1 MPDLFDFLPESGGA
15 DGAPPRDQGPRIYT
29 VGEITAAIRTVLETT
44 WADVWIEGELSNCR
58 LWNTGHL
65 YFSLKDPS
73 AQLRGVMFKREARS
87 LAFRPED
94 GLHVLVRGR
103 LGVYEPKGE
112 YQIVCSVMEPRGL
125 GARQLALDQLKR
137 RLQAEG
143 LLDAARKRP
152 LPALPR
158 KIGVVTSMDGAA
170 LRDVLTVLGR
180 RYPDAHVVI
189 APARVQGEGAAADL
203 ARALGA
209 IGRVDGVD
217 VVIVGRGGGAVEDLW
232 AFNEEPVARAVAQCP
247 VPVVSAVGHEVDV
260 TLADLVADL
269 RAPTPS
275 AAAELVVAAK
285 DEVVRRIDHL
295 ADRLD
300 AACGRRVRLAAHA
313 LDRLTGRPAFAGFAA
328 RLALR
333 GRHVAELLLDL
344 QRAGR
349 DRIAARQR
357 GFQALRLR
365 LEALDLRRS
374 LGRLQARLAQGHAR
388 LASAF
393 AAHRHAADARLGAL
407 TARLDALSPLAVLGR
422 GYAVCWDGARR
433 LILRDASAVADGTAV
448 RVTLHRG
455 ELSCVVTGRDVP
467 EPAPHTARARVQD
480 GP

>member
-1 MPDLFDFLPESGGA
+1 
-15 DGAPPRDQGPRIYT
+15 
-29 VGEITAAIRTVLETT
+29 
-44 WADVWIEGELSNCR
+44 
-58 LWNTGHL
+58 
-65 YFSLKDPS
+65 
-73 AQLRGVMFKREARS
+73 
-87 LAFRPED
+87 
-94 GLHVLVRGR
+94 
-103 LGVYEPKGE
+103 
-112 YQIVCSVMEPRGL
+112 
-125 GARQLALDQLKR
+125 
-137 RLQAEG
+137 
-143 LLDAARKRP
+143 
-152 LPALPR
+152 
-158 KIGVVTSMDGAA
+158 
-170 LRDVLTVLGR
+170 
-180 RYPDAHVVI
+180 
-189 APARVQGEGAAADL
+189 
-203 ARALGA
+203 
-209 IGRVDGVD
+209 
-217 VVIVGRGGGAVEDLW
+217 
-232 AFNEEPVARAVAQCP
+232 VARAVAQCP